1 MAWIYLALATFGEIA
16 WVVTLKL
23 SEGYTRPLWIGANLF
38 FTAWNVFT
46 LARAFGGI
54 PMTIAYSIW
63 IAVSAVGVAVCSQ
76 QLFEEQIGG
85 TQWMFVALILIG
97 VIGLKVS
104 AA

>member
-1 MAWIYLALATFGEIA
+1 
-16 WVVTLKL
+16 
-23 SEGYTRPLWIGANLF
+23 
-38 FTAWNVFT
+38 
-46 LARAFGGI
+46 
-54 PMTIAYSIW
+54 MTIAYSIW